1 MMPTDKITAV
11 GAAGALAL
19 LIAWLLSLAGVTM
32 PAAEQTALTVVL
44 MVGAGYLRRE
54 GRGRHE

>member
-1 MMPTDKITAV
+1 MPTDKITAV

-19 LIAWLLSLAGVTM
+19 LVAWLLSLAGIIM

-44 MVGAGYLRRE
+44 MVAAGYIKSERR
-54 GRGRHE
+54 GKHE